1 MIFECVVEPNDFL
14 EIVYFK
20 TKNFGNKQLKFNSI
34 YLGLNNGDIHLDK
47 EKAIELRD
55 ELTRLIKEME

>member
-1 MIFECVVEPNDFL
+1 MFFECVVEPNDFL

-20 TKNFGNKQLKFNSI
+20 TKKFGNKQLKFNSI
-34 YLGLNNGDIHLDK
+34 FLDLHGGDIHLDK

-55 ELTRLIKEME
+55 ELTRLIKEM